1 MTDLALYITWKN
13 YSSWSLRAWLLM
25 RALEIPFEEILVPM
39 TDEAR
44 LPAMAGISPTRKVP
58 CLIDRGMSG
67 GMSAVTIWET
77 LAIAEYLDELFPER
91 GVWPEDM
98 ASRATARAMVAEM
111 HAGFAALRSECPMN
125 LRRPSAPMAV
135 SDSCRADVA
144 RIGAIFADCLEA
156 SGGPFLMGAFSAMDA
171 FYALVLTRIQTY
183 MLLDSEAVKSFATAL
198 DTLPA
203 WQEWRSVA
211 LAETVIIATDE
222 VE

>member
-91 GVWPEDM
+91 GVWPEDLAKPGNSPRDGRGNACRLCRAPQRM
-98 ASRATARAMVAEM
+98 PDESASPVGPDGRERQLPRRCRAHR
-111 HAGFAALRSECPMN
+111 GD
-125 LRRPSAPMAV
+125 LRRLS
-135 SDSCRADVA
+135 
-144 RIGAIFADCLEA
+144 
-156 SGGPFLMGAFSAMDA
+156 
-171 FYALVLTRIQTY
+171 
-183 MLLDSEAVKSFATAL
+183 
-198 DTLPA
+198 
-203 WQEWRSVA
+203 
-211 LAETVIIATDE
+211 
-222 VE
+222 

>member
-1 MTDLALYITWKN
+1 
-13 YSSWSLRAWLLM
+13 M

-44 LPAMAGISPTRKVP
+44 LPAMSGISPTRKVP

-135 SDSCRADVA
+135 SDSCRADVP

-171 FYALVLTRIQTY
+171 FYAPVLTRIQTY
-183 MLLDSEAVKSFATAL
+183 MLLNSEAVKSFATAL

-203 WQEWRSVA
+203 WQEWRSAA